1 MSSKASSWLQ
11 ELQRLSIT
19 HALPE
24 DVTQNVAANSSNPAY
39 NVTSYADLQNSLELT
54 CSMYSNSS
62 YVSAVQRC
70 SGLRNGKCC
79 VSYDSLAP
87 TVVSHFTTRYAFD
100 CIQCTQQCLPIIRY
114 HDVCTNLPST
124 EECNKLLLTTLSSM
138 KYWTY
143 SVSVDTIPSG

>member
-11 ELQRLSIT
+11 ELQRLSII

-24 DVTQNVAANSSNPAY
+24 DVTQNVAANSSHPAY
-39 NVTSYADLQNSLELT
+39 NVTSYADLQNNLELK

-79 VSYDSLAP
+79 VSYDNLAP
-87 TVVSHFTTRYAFD
+87 TVVSHFTTR
-100 CIQCTQQCLPIIRY
+100 L
-114 HDVCTNLPST
+114 H
-124 EECNKLLLTTLSSM
+124 LTVFSVLSGVFLSYDIM
-138 KYWTY
+138 TY
-143 SVSVDTIPSG
+143 VQTRLVQKSVTSCS